1 MLIQYR
7 KKDSPLRRSGDDN
20 NTVQLSLVIMAVFIR
35 ARHSGQG
42 FTVSFSD

>member
-1 MLIQYR
+1 MLIQYQ

-20 NTVQLSLVIMAVFIR
+20 NIVQLLLAILTVFIR

-42 FTVSFSD
+42 FTARFSD